1 MKTLYIIL
9 GVLLAVFVII
19 QLIGMNSQRGIEKY
33 PYKVIKEYNKFEI
46 RKYEAS
52 LFTSVKLSTG
62 KYESGSSNGFS
73 ILAGYIFGGNDKNQK
88 IAMTSPVAMS
98 MEDSMEVMFLVPKE
112 YKKEDLPTPNQSE
125 IQFKEVPE
133 KTMASITFGG
143 WADSEKIEKYK
154 LKLIKLLEEKEIAH
168 LAKFYFHGYN
178 APYEVVNRK
187 NEILVEL
194 EGKVFP

>member
-1 MKTLYIIL
+1 
-9 GVLLAVFVII
+9 
-19 QLIGMNSQRGIEKY
+19 
-33 PYKVIKEYNKFEI
+33 
-46 RKYEAS
+46 
-52 LFTSVKLSTG
+52 
-62 KYESGSSNGFS
+62 
-73 ILAGYIFGGNDKNQK
+73 
-88 IAMTSPVAMS
+88 MTSPVAMS

-112 YKKEDLPTPNQSE
+112 YNKEDLPTPNQSE

-154 LKLIKLLEEKEIAH
+154 QKLIKLLEEKEIKH
-168 LAKFYFHGYN
+168 SAKFYFHGYN

-194 EGKVFP
+194 EGEVFSLDSD

>member
-1 MKTLYIIL
+1 
-9 GVLLAVFVII
+9 
-19 QLIGMNSQRGIEKY
+19 MNSQRGIEKY

-112 YKKEDLPTPNQSE
+112 YKKKIYRLRINQ
-125 IQFKEVPE
+125 
-133 KTMASITFGG
+133 
-143 WADSEKIEKYK
+143 KYNSK
-154 LKLIKLLEEKEIAH
+154 KSQKKQWLRLLSVVGQILKK
-168 LAKFYFHGYN
+168 
-178 APYEVVNRK
+178 
-187 NEILVEL
+187 
-194 EGKVFP
+194 